1 MKSRTEVSKQVS
13 WITVSVFVQIC
24 HISSKQGMFKP
35 IMLWTCHSW
44 NLTLLTRTWIVRKP
58 YWRITLWCNKSQH
71 KTTAVFLFTY
81 QLRILKIQSLSSEI
95 FKLVLKRIES
105 IGLHYSHFSH
115 GENCPQKYQTIY
127 LRLCNQE
134 FVNRFDLQSLFH

>member
-1 MKSRTEVSKQVS
+1 MNLSLMEFDIAHQDLNSEEAVTEES
-13 WITVSVFVQIC
+13 I
-24 HISSKQGMFKP
+24 
-35 IMLWTCHSW
+35 
-44 NLTLLTRTWIVRKP
+44 
-58 YWRITLWCNKSQH
+58 LWCNKSQH
-71 KTTAVFLFTY
+71 KTTAISLFTY

-105 IGLHYSHFSH
+105 IELHYSHFSH

-127 LRLCNQE
+127 PRLCNQE